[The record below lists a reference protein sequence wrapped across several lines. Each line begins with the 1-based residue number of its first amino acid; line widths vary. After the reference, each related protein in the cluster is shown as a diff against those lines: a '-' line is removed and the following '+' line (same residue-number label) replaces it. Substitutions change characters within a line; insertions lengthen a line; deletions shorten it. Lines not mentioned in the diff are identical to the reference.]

1 MNDTH
6 YTPTGEAKDKL
17 IAFLVDVRNRGI
29 DYLGDL
35 AGEDYLTHGILNKFR
50 ETEQAML
57 DAVYAAGYEAGQADS
72 VNGQSDTGD
81 DTGDDT
87 GNSTDDQAD
96 NGGD

>member
-6 YTPTGEAKDKL
+6 YIPTGEAKDKL
-17 IAFLVDVRNRGI
+17 IAFLEDVHNRGI
-29 DYLGDL
+29 DYLGDH
-35 AGEDYLTHGILNKFR
+35 AGEDYFTHGILNKFR

-72 VNGQSDTGD
+72 TNGQSDGGDNTGD
-81 DTGDDT
+81 NTGDST
-87 GNSTDDQAD
+87 GDSTG

>member
-17 IAFLVDVRNRGI
+17 IAFLLDVRNRGI

-35 AGEDYLTHGILNKFR
+35 AGEDYITHGILNKFR

-57 DAVYAAGYEAGQADS
+57 DAVYAAGYEAGQ
-72 VNGQSDTGD
+72 SDTGD
-81 DTGDDT
+81 DTGDNT
-87 GNSTDDQAD
+87 GDNTNEQAD
-96 NGGD
+96 NGGN

>member
-6 YTPTGEAKDKL
+6 YTPTGEVKDKL

-81 DTGDDT
+81 DTG
-87 GNSTDDQAD
+87 NSTDDQAD